1 MVLLCE
7 NGKNTYFFIYI
18 YLKNKDMKTKMTISI
33 DKELLKKFDN
43 WCDENS
49 VNKSKYICNII
60 SKNINE
66 KIKTEK

>member
-1 MVLLCE
+1 
-7 NGKNTYFFIYI
+7 
-18 YLKNKDMKTKMTISI
+18 MKTKMTISI